1 MRTTFAGTLGLALAL
16 AGAARA
22 SEAPPGMQRLPGGV
36 YTPFYPVKN
45 EAPTHVEPFLL
56 DVLPVTRAEFLDFVR
71 EVPSWRRSH
80 VSPLFADPAYLSDWV
95 GDLEPGPGIPQDA
108 PVTFVS
114 WFAAEAY
121 CRSQGKRLPTEAE
134 WELAAAP
141 PSEDAAAKA
150 ETERR
155 VLAFYARP
163 RGFLP
168 RVGSTPP
175 NAWGIRDLHGVIW
188 EWVEDFNAS
197 FAAADNR
204 ADRDRTTERVCGGGS
219 VGAADP
225 RSYATFMRTAFRSSL
240 QATYALHHLGFRC
253 ARSLP

>member
-1 MRTTFAGTLGLALAL
+1 VRATWAATLSFALAL
-16 AGAARA
+16 SRAAEA
-22 SEAPPGMQRLPGGV
+22 SDAPQGMQRLPGGL
-36 YTPFYPVKN
+36 YAPFYPVKN
-45 EAPTHVEPFLL
+45 EVQTHVEAFFL
-56 DVLPVTRAEFLDFVR
+56 DSLPVTRAEFLEFVR
-71 EVPSWRRSH
+71 EVPSWRRSA
-80 VSPLFADPAYLSDWV
+80 VSPLFADRAYLSDWT
-95 GDLEPGPGIPQDA
+95 GDLEPGPEAPQEA

-114 WFAAEAY
+114 WFAADAY
-121 CRSQGKRLPTEAE
+121 CRNQGKRLPTEAE

-141 PSEDAAAKA
+141 PSEDAAVKV

-155 VLAFYARP
+155 ILAFYARP
-163 RGFLP
+163 RGSLP

-197 FAAADNR
+197 FVPSDNR
-204 ADRDRTTERVCGGGS
+204 GDRDRAVERVCGGGS
-219 VGAADP
+219 VGAADA
-225 RSYATFMRTAFRSSL
+225 RSYTTFMRTAFRSSL